1 MKKLLALCLL
11 ACFAVACDDETVNN
25 IYTSP
30 VDFALDLRYEDASL
44 NNPYTVKE
52 FKKGRYEGER
62 IGYGGLLVICT
73 STTGVNQANLY
84 AYDLAC
90 PVEKSSSIKV
100 AFDQPSLKAKC
111 PKCGAVYT
119 IDNGFGTPDSVS
131 SVALQNYKVLSL
143 GNGKYRVV
151 N

>member
-11 ACFAVACDDETVNN
+11 ACFAVSCDDETVDN
-25 IYTSP
+25 IYGYP
-30 VDFALDLRYEDASL
+30 VDFALDLQYEDQSL
-44 NNPYTVKE
+44 NNPYTVKV
-52 FKKGRYEGER
+52 FKEVRHAGEK
-62 IGYGGLLVICT
+62 IGYGGLLVMCT

-90 PVEKSSSIKV
+90 PVEKSASIRV
-100 AFDQPSLKAKC
+100 AYDQSSLKAKC

-119 IDNGFGTPDSVS
+119 IDNGFGTPDSGS

-143 GNGKYRVV
+143 GNGKYRVI